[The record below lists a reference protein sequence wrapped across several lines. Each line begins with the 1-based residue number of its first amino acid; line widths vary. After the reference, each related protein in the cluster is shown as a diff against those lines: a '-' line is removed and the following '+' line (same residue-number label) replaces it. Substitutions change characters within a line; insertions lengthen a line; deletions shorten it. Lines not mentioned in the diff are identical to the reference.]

1 MSNEIIQSIYTNQKL
16 INYAKKRCYSLWED
30 LMSEIAI
37 TLYEMDKDKLTSLH
51 NNKELESY
59 CCKII
64 YLSSTSVNSPF
75 YIKYIKPL
83 PYVIQ
88 DKSEYDTEI
97 DIMYNKS
104 TGAIEWITTE
114 TEKTRPAI
122 ERKIFDLYLELGS
135 YRKVGKEVNVPYKT
149 IEYIVNKMRNRIKD
163 HI

>member
-1 MSNEIIQSIYTNQKL
+1 MSNEIIQSIYTNKAL
-16 INYAKKRCYSLWED
+16 IGYAKKRCYNFWED
-30 LMSEIAI
+30 LISEVAI
-37 TLYEMDKDKLTSLH
+37 TLYDMDKDKLSLLYER
-51 NNKELESY
+51 KELESY

-83 PYVIQ
+83 PYVKQ
-88 DKSEYDTEI
+88 TPEYDYEI

-104 TGAIEWITTE
+104 TGAIEWITSE

-149 IEYIVNKMRNRIKD
+149 IEYIVNKMRTKIKD